1 MDACIEASISHRIG
15 EMPDFRVY
23 GRSER
28 RSRDFSVLVLLDV
41 SQSTA
46 DRIHGKDDTVLDL
59 ERFSTALLAKTISA
73 AGDPFAIAAFC
84 SDTREDVRYFRI
96 KDFDE
101 TYNTFARSRLA
112 GIRSCLSTRSGAAI
126 RHAGADLAKRQ
137 SHRRLLLVV
146 TDGEPSDVDVDDNRY
161 LVEDARAA
169 VHSLNRKGIDTFCV
183 ALDSDGRSCADRI
196 FGRGEPQQ
204 LRVSDNCQFSCRLS
218 FIV

>member
-1 MDACIEASISHRIG
+1 
-15 EMPDFRVY
+15 MPDFRVY
-23 GRSER
+23 GRSDR

-46 DRIHGKDDTVLDL
+46 DRIHGKDDSVVDL
-59 ERFSTALLAKTISA
+59 ERFSTALLAKALST

-96 KDFDE
+96 KDFDGE
-101 TYNTFARSRLA
+101 YNAFARSRLA
-112 GIRSCLSTRSGAAI
+112 GIRSCLSTGLGAAI
-126 RHAGADLAKRQ
+126 RHAGADLGRRQ

-169 VHSLNRKGIDTFCV
+169 VHSLNRNGTFCV
-183 ALDSDGRSCADRI
+183 VLDSDARPYADRI
-196 FGRGEPQQ
+196 FGRRGTAAIASVEQ
-204 LRVSDNCQFSCRLS
+204 LPIQLPTIFYRLTR
-218 FIV
+218 